1 MNQLNFKPM
10 KEVINKFLHL
20 KHITG
25 AQRQNISSNSKVLIR
40 FFERNQSDAF
50 KQLNDLFKEQYDIE
64 LIEVFKQ
71 IKNDINHIAIKMEDL
86 EEEYLKT
93 K

>member
-1 MNQLNFKPM
+1 M
-10 KEVINKFLHL
+10 KEVINKFLQF

-25 AQRQNISSNSKVLIR
+25 AQRQSILSNSKVLMR
-40 FFERNQSDAF
+40 FFEKNV
-50 KQLNDLFKEQYDIE
+50 QLNDIFKEQYDIE
-64 LIEVFKQ
+64 LIEVLKQ
-71 IKNDINHIAIKMEDL
+71 IKNDINHITIKMEEL